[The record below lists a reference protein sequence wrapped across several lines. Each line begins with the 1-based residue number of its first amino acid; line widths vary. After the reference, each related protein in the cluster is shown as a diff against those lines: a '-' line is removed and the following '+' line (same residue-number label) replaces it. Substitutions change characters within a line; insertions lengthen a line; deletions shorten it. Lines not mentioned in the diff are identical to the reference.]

1 MTSVIDAACRGQ
13 GQREASPW
21 LQHLW
26 GRGPEPQET
35 QTGPDAFFATL
46 AALVSMR
53 TPPVFEADY
62 EWSAVTSS
70 LRAFACDEV
79 DSGAQS
85 EQHSKLSDDG
95 AALRVVQLVLRSLQ
109 ATEPYQE
116 LRDARHAT
124 RAAYA
129 ESMPVLE
136 YFAYWALARARR
148 RVGTAHAA
156 ARIASACARVV
167 PAVWR
172 PLLDWEL
179 VLAGG
184 DEAHLKR
191 PLSDAAATWRRAMR
205 DPSATRSTDDGM
217 PPRFA
222 RERRVLEDGFEGI
235 DPKDEALALRLA
247 AAFGEPSSA
256 TTPAVWR
263 ITREGRTLLWASAK
277 HSDASLVLDGAER
290 VGEAIVE
297 LGAAPN
303 HELESDVLFRR
314 VYGFDYD
321 AQVHDG
327 VLRTLLYRIRLAL
340 GEIAELERNASTIRL
355 RVNVPFVCP
364 APESAAPLDDR
375 LLRLIALAPGVS
387 AQQLA
392 DQTGTHLR
400 SVQRSLR
407 LLGETGACESRKEGR
422 RHNFYVED
430 TTFSEPTHFS
440 EEAP

>member
-13 GQREASPW
+13 GHEEASPW

-26 GRGPEPQET
+26 GRAPEPEET
-35 QTGPDAFFATL
+35 LPGADAFFATL
-46 AALVSMR
+46 AALVALQK
-53 TPPVFEADY
+53 PPVFEGDHA
-62 EWSAVTSS
+62 WSAVTSS
-70 LRAFACDEV
+70 LRAFACV
-79 DSGAQS
+79 SPS
-85 EQHSKLSDDG
+85 EELDTQKGNLSDDG
-95 AALRVVQLVLRSLQ
+95 AALRVVQLVLRSLH
-109 ATEPYQE
+109 ATEVHQE

-167 PAVWR
+167 PSVWR

-184 DEAHLKR
+184 DEAHLER
-191 PLSDAAATWRRAMR
+191 PLSHHASVWQQAMR
-205 DPSATRSTDDGM
+205 DPSAGRSFDDAM
-217 PPRFA
+217 PSRFA
-222 RERRVLEDGFEGI
+222 RERRVLADGFEGVAR
-235 DPKDEALALRLA
+235 DDEELALRLA
-247 AAFGEPSSA
+247 AAFGEASSA

-263 ITREGRTLLWASAK
+263 ISSEGRTLLWARAN
-277 HSDASLVLDGAER
+277 HGHVSLVLDGAER

-297 LGAAPN
+297 LGAAPH
-303 HELESDVLFRR
+303 HELECDALFRR

-321 AQVHDG
+321 AKVHDG
-327 VLRTLLYRIRLAL
+327 VLRTLVYRMRLAL
-340 GEIAELERNASTIRL
+340 GEIAELKRDASTIRL
-355 RVNVPFVCP
+355 CVKEPFVCP

-375 LLRLIALAPGVS
+375 LLRLIALSPGIS

-392 DQTGTHLR
+392 DQTGAHLR

-422 RHNFYVED
+422 RHSFYVED

-440 EEAP
+440 EATR

>member
-13 GQREASPW
+13 GQASPW
-21 LQHLW
+21 LQYLW

-35 QTGPDAFFATL
+35 VPGADAFFATL
-46 AALVSMR
+46 ASLVSLQ
-53 TPPVFEADY
+53 TPPVFEAGR
-62 EWSAVTSS
+62 EWSTVTTA
-70 LRAFACDEV
+70 LRAFACE
-79 DSGAQS
+79 GAASPAQAAPAV
-85 EQHSKLSDDG
+85 ELSVDG

-109 ATEPYQE
+109 ASETHQE

-184 DEAHLKR
+184 DETHLDR
-191 PLSDAAATWRRAMR
+191 PLVGAAATWRKAMR
-205 DPSATRSTDDGM
+205 DPSAINVHENAM

-235 DPKDEALALRLA
+235 APEDEALGLRLA

-263 ITREGRTLLWASAK
+263 ISSKGRTLLWASAK
-277 HSDASLVLDGAER
+277 HEGATLVLDGAER
-290 VGEAIVE
+290 VGEAVVE
-297 LGAAPN
+297 LGVAPN
-303 HELESDVLFRR
+303 HELETEVFFRR
-314 VYGFDYD
+314 VYGFAYD

-327 VLRTLLYRIRLAL
+327 ILRTLVYRIRLAL
-340 GEIAELERNASTIRL
+340 GAIGELERDASTIRL
-355 RVNVPFVCP
+355 HVKVPFICP

-375 LLRLIALAPGVS
+375 LLRLIALTPGVS

-392 DQTGTHLR
+392 EQTGTHLR
-400 SVQRSLR
+400 TVQRSLR
-407 LLGETGACESRKEGR
+407 LLGETGACESRKDGR
-422 RHNFYVED
+422 RHSFYVED

-440 EEAP
+440 RDAV